1 MSESVFNSISP
12 TRLEFNTI
20 VQALRCGRPG
30 CRCQREPANGQV
42 VVHCPAH
49 PDDEPSLSLAVTPD
63 GQLLWKCFA
72 GCSQETVLEAFRRR
86 GLLPAGGSGSPGP
99 AGLTVE
105 TLAEAKGL
113 PAEFLRGLGLVDI
126 KLQGRP
132 AVVIP
137 YYDRDGNESAVRY
150 RLALQGAARFRW
162 RRGSRVL
169 PYGLDRLK
177 EVRKAGWVILVEG
190 ESDTWVCWL
199 NGVPALGVP
208 GASTWHPAWA
218 DQLDGLKVYVWKE
231 PDRGGDTLATA
242 VLRDLPDAL
251 VIEPPA
257 GVKDVCDLWLWTGRD
272 PAKFKAE
279 LNALMA
285 RARPGTQIRAEALS
299 AEARTLYERAR
310 PVLEDRAFLHR
321 LVLATEILGHVGD
334 RRSVAALHLALGT
347 VRLKPA
353 PVIIKGP
360 ASAGKNN
367 LVAKTTTLWP
377 PEAFVFRS
385 GASERWLA
393 YTNEEFKHR
402 FIVLMEASALNTP
415 FGAYLARTL
424 ISEGRLVYETVE
436 KTADGLRPRLI
447 EKEGPTGFVAT
458 TTKSMLEEELESRCW
473 TIEVP
478 DDPEYIRRAKREV
491 ARRHNGADPV
501 PGAEIES
508 LKAALEWLY
517 RFGETEVTVPYAE
530 WLADHIPD
538 RLPKVLRLTDRL
550 LTAIKASAWL
560 HQRQRPRDGAGRI
573 VATVADYAAVRA
585 VFDKAF
591 EVDLSGLTVRQREVL
606 EALRAVW
613 EEKPAPDHW
622 VSARRVAKHLGKN
635 PGTAAVHLKALFKK
649 GYIIAKEGGRG
660 WAYQPDPEVEPPKAE
675 GLPAVEEL
683 AEAYPHLAESWVDP
697 LTGDVRACALIP
709 PEVASTFQH
718 FNNSTLQPDAEER
731 EVFEL

>member
-20 VQALRCGRPG
+20 VQALRCGGPG
-30 CRCQREPANGQV
+30 CRCKRVASNGRV
-42 VVHCPAH
+42 LLHCPAH
-49 PDDEPSLSLAVTPD
+49 PDDEPSLSLTVTPD
-63 GQLLWKCFA
+63 GRLLWKCFA
-72 GCSQETVLEAFRRR
+72 GCSQEAVQEALRRR

-99 AGLTVE
+99 VGLTLE
-105 TLAEAKGL
+105 ALATAKGL
-113 PAEFLRGLGLVDI
+113 PVDFLRGLGLRTQ
-126 KLQGRP
+126 KLGGAP

-137 YYDRDGNESAVRY
+137 YFDRDGNESAIRY
-150 RLALQGAARFRW
+150 RLALQGAVRFRW

-177 EVRKAGWVILVEG
+177 EARQAGWALLVEG
-190 ESDTWVCWL
+190 ESDAWVCWF
-199 NGVPALGVP
+199 NGIPALGVP

-218 DQLDGLKVYVWKE
+218 GHLDGLKVYVWRE

-242 VLRDLPDAL
+242 VLRDIPDAL

-257 GVKDVCDLWLWTGRD
+257 GVKDLVELWLWTGRD
-272 PAKFKAE
+272 PEKFRAE
-279 LNALMA
+279 LKALMA
-285 RARPGTQIRAEALS
+285 RARPGALLKAEALS
-299 AEARTLYERAR
+299 AEARTLYEKAR
-310 PVLEDRAFLHR
+310 PALEDPALLHR
-321 LVLATEILGHVGD
+321 LVLATEALGHVAD
-334 RRSVAALHLALGT
+334 RRNAAAMHLALGT
-347 VRLKPA
+347 VRLRPA
-353 PVIIKGP
+353 AVIIKGP

-367 LVAKTTTLWP
+367 LVAKTTALWP
-377 PEAFVFRS
+377 PQAFIFRS

-393 YTNEEFKHR
+393 YTSEEFKHR
-402 FIVLMEASALNTP
+402 FVVLMEASALNTP

-424 ISEGRLVYETVE
+424 ISEGRLIYETVE

-447 EKEGPTGFVAT
+447 EKEGPTGLIAT
-458 TTKSMLEEELESRCW
+458 TTRSMLDEELETRCW
-473 TIEVP
+473 TIEVR
-478 DDPEYIRRAKREV
+478 DDPDYIRRAKREV

-501 PGAEIES
+501 PRVEIES
-508 LKAALEWLY
+508 LRAALEWLY

-530 WLADHIPD
+530 WLADRIPD

-560 HQRQRPRDGAGRI
+560 HQRQRPRDDAGRI
-573 VATVADYAAVRA
+573 VATIADFAVARA
-585 VFDKAF
+585 VFEKAF
-591 EVDLSGLTVRQREVL
+591 EIDLSGLTQRQREVL

-613 EEKPAPDHW
+613 EERPAPDHW

-660 WAYQPDPEVEPPKAE
+660 WGYQPDPEAEPPEAE
-675 GLPAVEEL
+675 GLPTVEEL
-683 AEAYPHLAESWVDP
+683 AGAYPDLAESWVDP
-697 LTGDVRACALIP
+697 LTGDVCMCALIP

-731 EVFEL
+731 EVFEI